1 MGGSMAG
8 GGVLLLRARSQEP
21 APAKPGASG
30 PKRCRGF
37 LHADGYAG
45 FRSLYTPA
53 PTNGIARGQPPR
65 LPGIRSGPGEKY
77 HNFLACRGE
86 DRPADATQMRAAAN
100 MVKRVDEDSLSV
112 EPSSSV
118 VFDIVETTFCPR

>member
-1 MGGSMAG
+1 MGLRG
-8 GGVLLLRARSQEP
+8 GNLLAYPASEADLARNITISSRA
-21 APAKPGASG
+21 
-30 PKRCRGF
+30 C
-37 LHADGYAG
+37 
-45 FRSLYTPA
+45 
-53 PTNGIARGQPPR
+53 
-65 LPGIRSGPGEKY
+65 
-77 HNFLACRGE
+77 GE